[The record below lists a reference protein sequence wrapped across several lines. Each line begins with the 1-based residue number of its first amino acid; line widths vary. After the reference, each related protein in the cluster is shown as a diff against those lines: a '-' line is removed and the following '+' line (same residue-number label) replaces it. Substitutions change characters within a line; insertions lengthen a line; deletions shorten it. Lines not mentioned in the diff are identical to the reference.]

1 MSTSKSIVLTRIDN
15 RLIHG
20 QIVGDWAGCVGA
32 NLLVVVD
39 DKVANNEVEKS
50 VMKIAAQSLG
60 LDTRFF
66 TVEKTIN
73 TISKASSSQKIL
85 LICRTPATL
94 HKLIE
99 GGVDIDI
106 VNIGNMHFS
115 EGKKSISEKVYVD
128 EQDLEDLNYIK
139 SKVKEIY
146 IRDTPNSKKEVF

>member
-94 HKLIE
+94 RKLIE